1 MLQKKAVVNWKVRQ
15 RKAAGN
21 WKLQRK
27 AAAVSLVRGVQGLA
41 EPQMKQGSSFRQEV
55 KSFVRSMKSCQ
66 VRAEP
71 CPDV

>member
-1 MLQKKAVVNWKVRQ
+1 MLRKKAVVNWKVRQ

-21 WKLQRK
+21 WKQQRK

-55 KSFVRSMKSCQ
+55 KNFARSTKSWQ